1 MNGKQTK
8 RQLGYYYIYEKTVE
22 TNYSNVYQGIW
33 YRKYYRRN
41 TQTNFDLNCDSKFIN
56 PLFWKRVN
64 DHFTTHIFFT
74 INSKKYN
81 IHQVMFPVNVSL
93 IMLLIEGKKINKKLR
108 FSYIRHVDGLTRLK
122 VYNYL
127 SITGLEN
134 VVHRSSQVIL
144 EIPNGCLILCMG
156 DTFHAGVGVF

>member
-1 MNGKQTK
+1 
-8 RQLGYYYIYEKTVE
+8 
-22 TNYSNVYQGIW
+22 
-33 YRKYYRRN
+33 
-41 TQTNFDLNCDSKFIN
+41 
-56 PLFWKRVN
+56 
-64 DHFTTHIFFT
+64 
-74 INSKKYN
+74 
-81 IHQVMFPVNVSL
+81 MFPVNVSL

-156 DTFHAGVGVF
+156 DTFHAGVGVL